1 MPGAIQ
7 AEGLVKTFGDVK
19 ALDGVDLEVPEG
31 TVLGLLGP
39 NGAGKTTTVRCLTTL
54 LRPDS
59 GRAVV
64 AGIDVLKDPD
74 AVRRSIGLSG
84 QFAAVDEYLTGRENL
99 QMVGQ
104 LYQMK
109 AKAARARADE
119 LLEQFHLADAADRTA
134 KTYSGGMRRR
144 LDLAAALV
152 VSPPVM
158 FMDEPTTGLDP
169 RNRQQLWEVIKDLVS
184 GGTTLLLTTQYLEE
198 ADHLAHDIAVVDHG
212 KVIAQGTSDQLKART
227 GGERVEVVVHEREH
241 IRTAAALLDKYSL
254 RGLGQGDTTV
264 EEHMRKITT
273 PVSGGAKLLAEII
286 RELDTEGIEIDDIG
300 LRRPTLDDVFL
311 SSPAMPPSPSCPTR
325 RPRSECRHRIRAD
338 RVPRERVHP
347 LRPRL
352 AGRRQAQPDPY
363 DAHPRG
369 GHLRADPADHVRG
382 AVLVRVRRLAGR
394 RRLHQPTGLP
404 RVPDGR
410 IFAQTVTFATAGA
423 GAGIAED
430 MHKGLIDR
438 FRSLPMAR
446 GAVLTGRTLADMV
459 QTALTLLVLAIVAL
473 LVGWRTHTSVGEVL
487 GAFGLL
493 LLTGYAFTWIGAVIG
508 LSVRTPRRPPPA
520 AWSGCSRSR
529 SCRTRS
535 WTPAT

>member
-1 MPGAIQ
+1 MPGAIY
-7 AEGLVKTFGDVK
+7 AEGLVKTFGNVR

-59 GRAVV
+59 GKAVV
-64 AGIDVLKDPD
+64 AGLDVLKQPD

-104 LYQMK
+104 LYQMR
-109 AKAARARADE
+109 AKAAKTRADE
-119 LLEQFHLADAADRTA
+119 LLEQFNLADAADRTA

-169 RNRQQLWEVIKDLVS
+169 RNRQQLWEVIKQLVS

-241 IRTAAALLDKYSL
+241 IPSASALLDKYSL
-254 RGLGQGDTTV
+254 RGAGRGDTTV
-264 EEHMRKITT
+264 EDHMRKITT

-286 RELDTEGIEIDDIG
+286 RDLDTSGIEIDDIG

-311 SSPAMPPSPSCPTR
+311 S
-325 RPRSECRHRIRAD
+325 
-338 RVPRERVHP
+338 
-347 LRPRL
+347 
-352 AGRRQAQPDPY
+352 
-363 DAHPRG
+363 
-369 GHLRADPADHVRG
+369 
-382 AVLVRVRRLAGR
+382 
-394 RRLHQPTGLP
+394 
-404 RVPDGR
+404 
-410 IFAQTVTFATAGA
+410 
-423 GAGIAED
+423 
-430 MHKGLIDR
+430 
-438 FRSLPMAR
+438 
-446 GAVLTGRTLADMV
+446 LTGH
-459 QTALTLLVLAIVAL
+459 VAEAKDDEN
-473 LVGWRTHTSVGEVL
+473 TKE
-487 GAFGLL
+487 
-493 LLTGYAFTWIGAVIG
+493 
-508 LSVRTPRRPPPA
+508 A
-520 AWSGCSRSR
+520 AK
-529 SCRTRS
+529 
-535 WTPAT
+535 